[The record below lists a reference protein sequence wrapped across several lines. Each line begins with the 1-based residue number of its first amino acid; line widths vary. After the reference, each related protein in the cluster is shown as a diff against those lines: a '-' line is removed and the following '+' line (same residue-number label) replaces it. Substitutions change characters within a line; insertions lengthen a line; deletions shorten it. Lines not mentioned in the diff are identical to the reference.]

1 MAKSLVNNYVF
12 TPGTSLIGSIVISG
26 NYSLKKLLIITNVT
40 DGEIIYNFADPTKGG
55 STSYDPNSNK
65 TTILLEYNTSSM
77 SGSDELQIFVDH
89 QSQEVEFSETFID
102 PVSKIRVSTPENLID
117 TDFEYGL
124 QSSKWE
130 TLELV
135 NNIPSFYASQNDSSL
150 PNINSIV
157 SKSGSKIITVTT
169 AESHGLSVGIPID
182 IRGLSSQ
189 TAEGKYIIAKVTSTL
204 TFTYIARSI
213 QAETKELSGTYTVIT
228 PGQFYQGSQ
237 IAIDSSK
244 GIETDYQSLSTLSV
258 ATDYVHGLSAGT
270 SLYLTNTIAS
280 KVVTLTGIASE
291 TSPDGRPYVDYV
303 ETISGNGNFDSTKT
317 ETRQMTGTYA
327 FKFNA
332 SSVDVANS
340 KILWANNNIQP
351 GACVLYSPPA
361 GDTQIGGLQRLQIY
375 YVKTSDSTGITLCE
389 TTGGYYENNTK
400 ITFSTQGTYAYGRGQ
415 LLLCYEITYVYKGS
429 NDYYT
434 YFYHRNY
441 QTGGSRSG
449 YDMQNLFGYT
459 NAANTGRSGYWG
471 HGQVEPDRYMVVRKN
486 GTTFQSGV
494 FDNVYYSTAIN
505 ANFNLA
511 KSSSEPD
518 GYDFIEDFSRFN
530 NNYNQ
535 TGFPGLVDRT
545 NPYYF
550 RFYNAGNYSTYN
562 YEYSYPGN
570 GTPAIIFVVPLL
582 FDQEADSFFAQNH
595 GLSTGDNISIT
606 TSSGSNIKTQTPA
619 TSYLDAPIFNTI
631 SSPFTGTITKLS
643 SDRIRIVSG
652 LNRIRSAT
660 GIYSATLTIANPTA
674 NTLYLP
680 NHGFSTGELV
690 ELSPGSGGAVPPT
703 TGGATAPVV
712 NGSTLTSVYSIVKSS
727 LDSVRTSMG
736 ADAIKLFYNTGSAW
750 YMFSNPYN
758 SVSLSAG
765 YQNIELYKQYDYVN
779 LYNSG
784 GGNIGG
790 YSANLTSNNS
800 WATGQVYD
808 VHSSTGLSG
817 KGFNII
823 TTPWAYNTFTDYHL
837 MIQEIPSPASLGAAY
852 IERFY
857 SSMYSNAYNT
867 YYSSNYTNTTNTR
880 GSWISLGDGW
890 SYTWEGGFRRP
901 APSSSYPCG
910 YFSFSMIIDN
920 SGWSGYTSNNSFNIY
935 DNNNYGVAFYTQG
948 YGGTRYQIDGIM
960 AIATNS
966 DNSGTK
972 YGLSSGSVTSSA
984 AIVQAIAT
992 NIRNSLT
999 LPSFNVGI
1007 TTAEVVSTN
1016 DNRISFRGS
1025 DSSKRAYDIAGFGTS
1040 PIIVKSKNI
1049 VGTLDGYYNL
1059 NSVGS
1064 NQFNIGLDFQVPTR
1078 YLNFTNASVVD
1089 ISGVVYLNLTNHGLG
1104 FGQKVIYNETSSTQ
1118 KIPGITS
1125 GTSYYAM
1132 PYDENYLKLGD
1143 TYQNAINNNPVGIA
1157 TTTSGSSFNS
1167 FNLAV
1172 NSISGTSVAT
1182 GIVSVTS
1189 DSSLVTGDSN
1199 TLFKRYFK
1207 EGDNFI
1213 IKNSSTTPASL
1224 RTYEV
1229 SSILSDSKLYLTQ
1242 PVGFTSFSTNY
1253 LVSTKVYV
1261 RADGTFQ
1268 HRPFDGGVEITCGS
1282 SPNSSIVRQTRKY
1295 FRYQSGKGIQ
1305 CSVAI
1310 NFNPSRISESV
1321 SGVGSTATVTTFY
1334 AHGLKTGNVI
1344 TINGSADSAYNGT
1357 FNIISTTDFT
1367 FTYNTDTTPSTSLPG
1382 GIIEYS
1388 PSSWTNSV
1396 VRGGMYD
1403 QQNGFYFEY
1412 DGSVIYAVKRSSVQ
1426 QIPGR
1431 SQVTKNSNIVYGTG
1445 TNYIGNL
1452 SSDSYIVI
1460 RGQSYK
1466 ITSIISNSEL
1476 HIQPAY
1482 RGLSSNNVIVTKTVN
1497 IRVPQSQWSVDI
1509 CDGTGV
1515 SGYVLDKKKIQMV
1528 YMDYSWY
1535 GAGKIRFG
1543 FKDTYGRVKY
1553 VHEFIHNNR
1562 LTEAYMRSGN
1572 IPARYEIE
1580 NIGTPSYIPSLFHW
1594 GTSVIMDGRFDDDKA
1609 YQFTGSSNSLSFTN
1623 GQVTNATTSA
1633 ASSLR
1638 YVYNQSKRL
1647 FDWYVAIPFATSA
1660 SPKLTTGTPL
1670 YASGT
1675 GLTGQQISY
1684 TQFDASYVYAYIL
1697 ISSSNNY
1704 PQSYPVVNSGTVVY
1718 IGADQGANASE
1729 SNLLIDNV
1737 PLISIRLAPSVDNNL
1752 TGSFGAREIINRMQL
1767 QLKELGISLTHDCE
1781 INLILNGSLSTKN
1794 YKTVAQPSLSQV
1806 IKHNKGDIIVG
1817 GTILYSLRASG
1828 GSASLTTEK
1837 RSSTS
1842 SNFDLS
1848 NITDLGNSINGGD
1861 GTFPNGPDVITVAII
1876 PTNTSSITSAQPLEI
1891 NARITWTESQA

>member
-12 TPGTSLIGSIVISG
+12 TPGTSLNGSIVVPG
-26 NYSLKKLLIITNVT
+26 NYSIKTLLIITNVT
-40 DGEIIYNFADPTKGG
+40 DGEIIYNFADSAKGG
-55 STSYDPNSNK
+55 TASYDSNTNK

-77 SGSDELQIFVDH
+77 SSSDELQIFLDV
-89 QSQEVEFSETFID
+89 QFQEVEFSETFID

-169 AESHGLSVGIPID
+169 AEPHGLAAGIPID
-182 IRGLSSQ
+182 IRGLASQ
-189 TAEGKYIIAKVTSTL
+189 TAEGKYIIAKVTSAL
-204 TFTYIARSI
+204 IFTYIARSI

-237 IAIDSSK
+237 IAINAAR
-244 GIETDYQSLSTLSV
+244 GIETNNQTLSTLSV
-258 ATDYVHGLSAGT
+258 DTDYVHGFSEGT
-270 SLYLTNTIAS
+270 SLYLTNTIAD
-280 KVVTLTGIASE
+280 KIVTLSGIASA

-303 ETISGNGNFDSTKT
+303 ESVSGNGNFDSTKT

-327 FKFNA
+327 FKFDAN
-332 SSVDVANS
+332 SVDLVTN
-340 KILWANNNIQP
+340 KILWANSNILP

-361 GDTQIGGLQRLQIY
+361 GDTAIGGLQRLQIY

-389 TTGGYYENNTK
+389 TTGGSYQSNAQ
-400 ITFSTQGTYAYGRGQ
+400 ITFSNKGTYNYGRGQ
-415 LLLCYEITYVYKGS
+415 LLICYEIAYIQKSS
-429 NDYYT
+429 NDFYT
-434 YFYHRNY
+434 YFYHR
-441 QTGGSRSG
+441 QSWTGGNLSG
-449 YDMQNLFGYT
+449 YDIQNQFGYT
-459 NAANTGRSGYWG
+459 NASNTGRAGYWG
-471 HGQVEPDRYMVVRKN
+471 HGGAEPDRYMVVRKN
-486 GTTFQSGV
+486 GTIFPV
-494 FDNVYYSTAIN
+494 NMFNDVYYSTAIN

-511 KSSSEPD
+511 KSSLQPD

-535 TGFPGLVDRT
+535 TGFPGPVDRT
-545 NPYYF
+545 TQSYF
-550 RFYNAGNYSTYN
+550 RFFNAGTYGGGN
-562 YEYSYPGN
+562 TENTYPGS
-570 GTPAIIFVVPLL
+570 GTPANVFVVPLL
-582 FDQEADSFFAQNH
+582 FDQEADSFYAQNH
-595 GLSTGDNISIT
+595 GLSTGDSIT
-606 TSSGSNIKTQTPA
+606 ISTSSGSNINVQTPA
-619 TSYLDAPIFNTI
+619 TSYLEAPIFTTL
-631 SSPFTGTITKLS
+631 SSPFSGTVTKLS
-643 SDRIRIVSG
+643 NDRIRIVSG
-652 LNRIRSAT
+652 SNRIRSAT
-660 GIYSATLTIANPTA
+660 GIYSATLTIPNPTA

-690 ELSPGSGGAVPPT
+690 ELYPGPGGAVPPT
-703 TGGATAPVV
+703 AGGATAPVV
-712 NGSTLTSVYSIVKSS
+712 SGSTLTSVYSIVKSS

-736 ADAIKLFYNTGSAW
+736 ADTTRFFYNTGSAW
-750 YMFSNPYN
+750 YPFQSPYN
-758 SVSLSAG
+758 SISLGSG
-765 YQNIELYKQYDYVN
+765 GLQNIEMYNQTDYVN

-784 GGNIGG
+784 GGNIGA
-790 YSANLTSNNS
+790 YAASLTSNNS

-808 VHSSTGLSG
+808 IHTSTALRG

-823 TTPWAYNTFTDYHL
+823 TNPWAQNTFTDYHL

-852 IERFY
+852 IDRFY
-857 SSMYSNAYNT
+857 SSVSANRYNT
-867 YYSSNYTNTTNTR
+867 QYSPSVINNTNTR

-890 SYTWEGGFRRP
+890 GYTWDGAYQRQGTNT
-901 APSSSYPCG
+901 SYPCG
-910 YFSFSMIIDN
+910 FFAFSMIIDN
-920 SGWSGYTSNNSFNIY
+920 SGWSGYTSTNTFNIY
-935 DNNNYGVAFYTQG
+935 DNNGYGLNFNTQG
-948 YGGTRYQIDGIM
+948 YGGSRYQIYGILPISVG
-960 AIATNS
+960 ADS
-966 DNSGTK
+966 GGTK
-972 YGLSSGSVTSSA
+972 YGLSSGSVTSTA

-992 NIRNSLT
+992 NMRNT
-999 LPSFNVGI
+999 LSFPSFNAGI

-1016 DNRISFRGS
+1016 ENRISFRGS
-1025 DSSKRAYDIAGFGTS
+1025 DSNKKAYDIVGFGTS
-1040 PIIVKSKNI
+1040 PLVVKAKNQI
-1049 VGTLDGYYNL
+1049 GTLDGYYRL
-1059 NSVGS
+1059 TSVGS
-1064 NQFNIGLDFQVPTR
+1064 TQFNIGLDYQVPTR
-1078 YLNFTNASVVD
+1078 NINFT
-1089 ISGVVYLNLTNHGLG
+1089 SGNVLNVSGTIYLKLDRHGLG
-1104 FGQKVIYNETSSTQ
+1104 AGQKVVYNETNSTQ
-1118 KIPGITS
+1118 NISGLTS

-1132 PYDENYLKLGD
+1132 PYDENYLKLGT

-1157 TTTSGSSFNS
+1157 TTSAGS

-1172 NSISGTSVAT
+1172 NSISGTSIAT

-1189 DSSLVTGDSN
+1189 DSTLVSGDPT

-1207 EGDNFI
+1207 EGDVII
-1213 IKNSSTTPASL
+1213 IKNGSTTPATL
-1224 RTYEV
+1224 NTYEV

-1242 PVGFTSFSTNY
+1242 PVGFTTSSTNY
-1253 LVSTKVYV
+1253 LVSTKAYV

-1321 SGVGSTATVTTFY
+1321 SGVGTTATVTTFY
-1334 AHGLKTGNVI
+1334 AHGLTPGNIVS
-1344 TINGSADSAYNGT
+1344 INGSADSAYNGT
-1357 FNIISTTDFT
+1357 FNVISTTDFT
-1367 FTYNTDTTPSTSLPG
+1367 FTYNTTTTPSTSLPG
-1382 GIIEYS
+1382 GIVEYS

-1396 VRGGMYD
+1396 VRAGMYD
-1403 QQNGFYFEY
+1403 HQNGFYFEY
-1412 DGSVIYAVKRSSVQ
+1412 DGSVIYAVRRSSVQ

-1445 TNYIGNL
+1445 TNYTGTL
-1452 SSDSYIVI
+1452 SANSYIVI

-1466 ITSIISNSEL
+1466 ITSIIGNNEL

-1482 RGLSSNNVIVTKTVN
+1482 RGLSSNNVIITKTVN
-1497 IRVPQSQWSVDI
+1497 TRIPQSQWSIDI
-1509 CDGTGV
+1509 CDGTG
-1515 SGYVLDKKKIQMV
+1515 STGYVLDKKKIQMA

-1543 FKDTYGRVKY
+1543 FKDAYGRVKY

-1580 NIGTPSYIPSLFHW
+1580 NIGTPTYIPSLFHW

-1609 YQFTGSSNSLSFTN
+1609 YQFTGSSNTLSYTN
-1623 GQVTNATTSA
+1623 GQVTNATTA
-1633 ASSLR
+1633 ASSSVR
-1638 YVYNQSKRL
+1638 GVYNQSTRL
-1647 FDWYVAIPFATSA
+1647 YDWYVSVPFAISA

-1670 YASGT
+1670 YSTGSP
-1675 GLTGQQISY
+1675 GLTGQKITY
-1684 TQFDASYVYAYIL
+1684 TQFDANYVYALIL

-1704 PQSYPVVNSGTVVY
+1704 PQSAPTISNGTVVY
-1718 IGADQGANASE
+1718 IGANQGANASE
-1729 SNLLIDNV
+1729 SDLLIDNI

-1752 TGSFGAREIINRMQL
+1752 TGSFGAREIVNRMQL

-1806 IKHNKGDIIVG
+1806 IKHSKGDIIVG

-1828 GSASLTTEK
+1828 GSANTTTEK

-1861 GTFPNGPDVITVAII
+1861 GTFPNGPDVITVALR
-1876 PTNTSSITSAQPLEI
+1876 PTNTSAITSAQPLEA